1 MSGPTVAAASP
12 PRPWKQAFLWL
23 LFLGPFFFGTYGFAN
38 WLASRRPDV
47 GSVVFDWEQH
57 IPFLAWTIVPYW
69 SIDLLYALSVFA
81 CVSREELTVHVR
93 RLIAAQVIAVACFIA
108 FPLRF
113 VFERPETE
121 GLFGWMFGVLTSFDQ
136 PFNQAPS
143 LHIALLVIIWVLYGK
158 RAAGMWRAVLHGWFA
173 LIAVSILTTY
183 QHHFID
189 LPTGVWAGW
198 LCLWLFPEGRRSP
211 LAEARITRDPMR
223 LKLAFRYGAAAA
235 LLAMVAAL
243 AWGTALWLLWPAA
256 SLAMVAAI
264 YACLD
269 EEAFQKDPGGS
280 LSPAV
285 RGLLGP
291 YVLGAWLNSRWWTR
305 ATSNA
310 DFVAP
315 GVLLGRL
322 STAKERSALGVRS
335 IVDVSAELPCDSRG
349 IGYRVVPMLDLIA
362 PPARKLAEAAEAI
375 ESSLPRGPV
384 LVCCALGFSR
394 SALAVAAWLLRS
406 GRAALAEEAIAQ
418 IRRARPG
425 VVLNAGHIRT
435 IEEFTHRPGH

>member
-1 MSGPTVAAASP
+1 MPGPTAAAAP
-12 PRPWKQAFLWL
+12 PGRPWKSAFLWL

-38 WLASRRPDV
+38 WLASRRSDV
-47 GSVVFDWEQH
+47 GSVVFDWEPY

-69 SIDLLYALSVFA
+69 TIDLLYALSLFVCA
-81 CVSREELTVHVR
+81 TREELQVHVR
-93 RLIAAQVIAVACFIA
+93 RLLAAQVIAVACFIA

-121 GLFGWMFGVLTSFDQ
+121 GLFGWMFDVLTGFDK

-143 LHIALLVIIWVLYGK
+143 LHIALLVIIWVLYDK
-158 RAAGMWRAVLHGWFA
+158 RATGAWNAVLHGWFA
-173 LIAVSILTTY
+173 LIAVSVLTTY

-211 LAEARITRDPMR
+211 LSEIRLTGDPMR
-223 LKLAFRYGAAAA
+223 LKLAVYYGAAAL
-235 LLAMVAAL
+235 LLATVAAL
-243 AWGTALWLLWPAA
+243 ARGSALWLLWPAA

-269 EEAFQKDPGGS
+269 EEAFQKSPDGS
-280 LSPAV
+280 LSPAA
-285 RGLLGP
+285 RWLLGP

-305 ATSNA
+305 AASNA
-310 DFVAP
+310 DTIVP
-315 GVLLGRL
+315 SVLLGRL
-322 STAKERSALGVRS
+322 PTAGERGALGVRS

-349 IGYRVVPMLDLIA
+349 IGYRVIPMLDLIT
-362 PPARKLAEAAEAI
+362 PPARRLAEAAEAI
-375 ESSLPRGPV
+375 EASLPRGPV

-394 SALAVAAWLLRS
+394 SALVIAAWLLRS
-406 GRAALAEEAIAQ
+406 GRAARAEEAIAQ
-418 IRRARPG
+418 IHRARPG
-425 VVLNAGHIRT
+425 VVFHAGHTRA
-435 IEEFTHRPGH
+435 IEEFARRDR